1 MNNSPSTWIAPG
13 LARAAQRIERPL
25 RLGTGLI
32 LFAYATSHLVNHA
45 FGIRSIEAMGVA
57 SFFLLKPWQT
67 PVGLLALH
75 TSFFTHGMLGLFA
88 LYRRRHLRMP
98 ASEAWQ
104 LALGLAIP
112 LLLIPHAAPI
122 RIGQSVY
129 GLEFGYAR
137 VIYHFWHFASDWSLP
152 RQYLLLLVVWT
163 HGCIG
168 LRAWLS
174 SKPWYRR
181 VSTPLASLA
190 LLVPVL
196 ALLGFTNAGFDARE
210 TAQRDPDTAAA
221 FDIALPGPQAAA
233 NLASAYRITN
243 TLAYAYLGLLVGTIG
258 LRTWRGWHVRRFR
271 AVRITY
277 PSDRV
282 VTVPL
287 GFSLLEA
294 SRWAGIPHASV
305 CGGRARCSTC
315 RVRVIHGAEH
325 LLPPT
330 PAERRTLDRIGG
342 PRDVRL
348 ACQVRPQAD
357 ISIEP
362 LVRAST
368 NAAREVMRFGA
379 AIEGGTEMEIAAL
392 FVDLRESTRLAAG
405 RLPYDALFLFDRY
418 IQVVTTAVRRN
429 DGHVTSIAGDG
440 VMSMFGVKG
449 SGESAARDAF
459 SAAAQLWQGV
469 ETLNHELADELQVPL
484 RIGIGLHVGTAVV
497 GMISDDG
504 VGSLQFLGD
513 TGNLAAKLE
522 AETKR
527 HHCILIASAQAAAQ
541 IAPDQMGFAPSAVA
555 VPGKEDDV
563 HVVMFRTRGE
573 LEGFLRPPAA
583 TGG

>member
-1 MNNSPSTWIAPG
+1 
-13 LARAAQRIERPL
+13 
-25 RLGTGLI
+25 
-32 LFAYATSHLVNHA
+32 
-45 FGIRSIEAMGVA
+45 MGVA
-57 SFFLLKPWQT
+57 SYFLLKPWQT

-75 TSFFTHGMLGLFA
+75 SSFLTHGALGLFA

-98 ASEAWQ
+98 ASEGWQ
-104 LALGLAIP
+104 LALGLTIP

-122 RIGQSVY
+122 RIGQSFY
-129 GLEFGYAR
+129 GLEFGYLR
-137 VIYHFWHFASDWSLP
+137 VIYQLWHFSSDWSLV
-152 RQYLLLLVVWT
+152 RQYALLLVVWT

-174 SKPWYRR
+174 TKPMYRR
-181 VSTPLASLA
+181 ISTPLASLA

-196 ALLGFTNAGFDARE
+196 ALLGFTNAGLDARE
-210 TAQRDPDTAAA
+210 VAQRDPDTAAVY
-221 FDIALPGPQAAA
+221 DIAAPGLQAAA
-233 NLASAYRITN
+233 NLASANRIAD
-243 TLAYAYLGLLVGTIG
+243 TLSYTYLGLLVGTIG
-258 LRTWRGWHVRRFR
+258 LRAWRGWHVRRFR
-271 AVRITY
+271 AVRIAY
-277 PSDRV
+277 PADRV

-315 RVRVIHGAEH
+315 RVRIIQGAEH
-325 LLPPT
+325 LAPPS
-330 PAERRTLDRIGG
+330 PAERRTLERIGS

-348 ACQVRPQAD
+348 ACQVRPRAD
-357 ISIEP
+357 LAIEP
-362 LVRAST
+362 LVRTSTDASH
-368 NAAREVMRFGA
+368 EVMRFGA

-392 FVDLRESTRLAAG
+392 SVDLRESTRLAAG

-418 IQVVTTAVRRN
+418 IQVVTTAVRQN

-459 SAAAQLWQGV
+459 RAASQVWDGLEA
-469 ETLNHELADELQVPL
+469 LNHELADELQLPL

-497 GMISDDG
+497 GMISDGG

-527 HHCILIASAQAAAQ
+527 LDCILIASARAAAL
-541 IAPDQMGFAPSAVA
+541 IAPGQTDVATSAVSI
-555 VPGKEDDV
+555 PGKEGDV
-563 HVVMFRTRGE
+563 PVVMFRTRGE
-573 LEGFLRPPAA
+573 LKSFLHRAA
-583 TGG
+583 GERTDG